1 MGKTMFS
8 GISAPQLTPFYDDG
22 EVNYEE
28 YTRLT
33 CFLADGGV
41 DGIFVCGTT
50 GEFVN
55 LTMDERKRLLLAAK
69 KGAGDNCR
77 ILYNVTAMNLKDIDE
92 LICWAKEYGADAVSV
107 TPPYYHKYDSMALTD
122 YFVKVAALAGPLPVY
137 LYNIPSM
144 ASNAITPEVLKNV
157 CSSCKNIRGIK
168 DSSMDFMM
176 FLKFQMAAPDKDF
189 EVLTGN
195 DAQVLTAL
203 QAGGSGAVV
212 AMAGVYPRLCREI
225 YDSYRRGETAKA
237 RAAQDTV
244 LKLRELVRGTIPVV
258 AHKEMLKMQGFCM
271 GKSRFPLR
279 ELTEQERG
287 QIHSVLRELSL
298 YDEEVEH
305 EIQGH
310 G

>member
-1 MGKTMFS
+1 MGRQLFS

-33 CFLADGGV
+33 RFLVDGGV

-69 KGAGDNCR
+69 EGAGSGCK
-77 ILYNVTAMNLKDIDE
+77 ILYNVTAMNLKDMDE
-92 LICWAKEYGADAVSV
+92 LICWAKDHGADAVSI

-122 YFVKVAALAGPLPVY
+122 YFVKVSAMAEPLPVY

-144 ASNAITPEVLKNV
+144 ALNAITPEVLTAVCSTCKNV
-157 CSSCKNIRGIK
+157 RGIK

-176 FLKFQMAAPDKDF
+176 FLKFQMAAPDTDF

-203 QAGGSGAVV
+203 QAGGNGAVI
-212 AMAGVYPRLCREI
+212 AMSGVYPRLCKKI
-225 YDSYRRGETAKA
+225 YDSYRQGRPAEA
-237 RAAQDTV
+237 RSAQDTV
-244 LKLRELVRGTIPVV
+244 LKLRELVRGTMPVV
-258 AHKEMLKMQGFCM
+258 AHKEMLKLQGFRM

-279 ELTEQERG
+279 ELTIKERE

-298 YDEEVEH
+298 AEEVEY
-305 EIQGH
+305 EIQNH

>member
-1 MGKTMFS
+1 MGRTLFS

-33 CFLADGGV
+33 RYLVDGGV
-41 DGIFVCGTT
+41 DGIFVCGST

-55 LTMDERKRLLLAAK
+55 LTMEERKGLLLAAK
-69 KGAGDNCR
+69 KGAGDNCK
-77 ILYNVTAMNLKDIDE
+77 ILYNVTAMNLRDIDE
-92 LICWAKEYGADAVSV
+92 LVRWAKENGADAVSI
-107 TPPYYHKYDSMALTD
+107 TPPYYHRYDNMALTD
-122 YFVKVAALAGPLPVY
+122 YFVKVSSMAAPLPVY

-144 ASNAITPEVLKNV
+144 AQNAITPEVLKAV
-157 CSSCKNIRGIK
+157 CSACGNVRGIK

-176 FLKFQMAAPDKDF
+176 FLKFQMAAPDKEF

-203 QAGGSGAVV
+203 QAGGSGAVI
-212 AMAGVYPRLCREI
+212 AMSGVFPRLCKKI
-225 YDSYRRGETAKA
+225 YDSYLCGELEEA
-237 RAAQDTV
+237 RQAQETV

-258 AHKEMLKMQGFCM
+258 AHKEMLKAQGFSM

-279 ELTEQERG
+279 ELTDEERG
-287 QIHSVLRELSL
+287 KIHAALRNLSL
-298 YDEEVEH
+298 EEEVKH
-305 EIQGH
+305 EIQDYG
-310 G
+310 

>member
-1 MGKTMFS
+1 MSKTLFS

-33 CFLADGGV
+33 RYLIDGGV

-55 LTMDERKRLLLAAK
+55 LTMQERKGLLLAAK
-69 KGAGDNCR
+69 KGAGEKCR

-92 LICWAKEYGADAVSV
+92 LINWAKENGADAVSI
-107 TPPYYHKYDSMALTD
+107 TPPYYHRYDGMALTD
-122 YFVKVAALAGPLPVY
+122 YFVKVSAMAAPLPVY

-144 ASNAITPEVLKNV
+144 ALNAITPEVLKAVCGACQNV
-157 CSSCKNIRGIK
+157 RGIK

-203 QAGGSGAVV
+203 QAGGNGAVI
-212 AMAGVYPRLCREI
+212 AMSGVYPRLCKQI
-225 YDSYRRGETAKA
+225 YDSYRRGELEEARKA
-237 RAAQDTV
+237 QETV

-258 AHKEMLKMQGFCM
+258 AHKEMLKAQGFCM

-279 ELTEQERG
+279 ELTEKERG

-298 YDEEVEH
+298 EED
-305 EIQGH
+305 
-310 G
+310 

>member
-1 MGKTMFS
+1 MGRTLFS

-33 CFLADGGV
+33 RFLVDGGV

-55 LTMDERKRLLLAAK
+55 LTVDERKGLLLAAK
-69 KGAGDNCR
+69 KGAGNNCR
-77 ILYNVTAMNLKDIDE
+77 ILYNVTAMNLKDMDK
-92 LICWAKEYGADAVSV
+92 LICWAKDNGADAVSI

-122 YFVKVAALAGPLPVY
+122 YFVKVSSMAEPLPVY

-144 ASNAITPEVLKNV
+144 ALNAITPEILAAVCSTCKNV
-157 CSSCKNIRGIK
+157 RGIK

-176 FLKFQMAAPDKDF
+176 FLKFQMVAPDEDF

-203 QAGGSGAVV
+203 LAGGNGAVI
-212 AMAGVYPRLCREI
+212 AMSGVYPRLCKKI
-225 YDSYRRGETAKA
+225 YDSYQQGRLAEA
-237 RAAQDTV
+237 RKAQDTV
-244 LKLRELVRGTIPVV
+244 MRLRELVRGTMPVV
-258 AHKEMLKMQGFCM
+258 AHKEMLKMQGFSM

-279 ELTEQERG
+279 ELTKEERE
-287 QIHSVLRELSL
+287 QIHAVLRELSL
-298 YDEEVEH
+298 AEEV
-305 EIQGH
+305 
-310 G
+310 